1 MMEVNRNQYFL
12 AGMLLLLLGI
22 QFRAVDSYVLTPQV
36 TQILA
41 ERTGHPLAAVNAA
54 SAAVTPDGKPM
65 AKKTV
70 RPPDWLGWCLL
81 SAGSVLALVSFS
93 LKRPD

>member
-1 MMEVNRNQYFL
+1 MDVNRNQYFL
-12 AGMLLLLLGI
+12 AGLVVLFFGLQI
-22 QFRAVDSYVLTPQV
+22 RFVDSYVLTPEF

-54 SAAVTPDGKPM
+54 TAAITPSQTPM

-70 RPPDWLGWCLL
+70 RPPEFVGWALL
-81 SAGSVLALVSFS
+81 SFGSVLILHALSM
-93 LKRPD
+93 KRPE

>member
-1 MMEVNRNQYFL
+1 MDVNRNQYFL
-12 AGMLLLLLGI
+12 AGMLLLFMGI
-22 QFRAVDSYVLTPQV
+22 QLRAVDSYVLTPEA

-41 ERTGHPLAAVNAA
+41 ERTGHPLAAVNAQT
-54 SAAVTPDGKPM
+54 AALTPDGKPM

-93 LKRPD
+93 LKRPE